1 MSPSCNVEVPGGIK
15 SAIEYL
21 YSEIKDKSC
30 LIISYGIMGG
40 GPVGDTLQMVLTKG
54 NSAHVIETR
63 LTLSLAE
70 NESLGYGLSFEMR
83 LADTRKLWEES
94 LKHWADKKSNIAKR
108 FEELKAYLLKVPGP
122 TPA

>member
-1 MSPSCNVEVPGGIK
+1 VSPSCNVEVPGGIK

-21 YSEIKDKSC
+21 YSEIKGKSC
-30 LIISYGIMGG
+30 LIISYG
-40 GPVGDTLQMVLTKG
+40 VLTKG
-54 NSAHVIETR
+54 KSAHVIETR
-63 LTLSLAE
+63 LTLSFAE

-94 LKHWADKKSNIAKR
+94 LKHWADKKSNIIKG